1 MTTGGRVAGKRA
13 IVVGAGQTP
22 GETIGNGRA
31 TALLLA
37 REGAEVLCVD
47 RVLAR
52 AEDTAA
58 GILAEGGIASATAL
72 DVTDPD
78 AGDRLVDHV
87 RSHWG
92 GVDIVVNNVGIGMA
106 GDGPAHVVTDDV
118 LSHTFEVNFTGTWRV
133 TRAVLP
139 LMRAAGA
146 GSIVNISSLASLAG
160 ATQLAYEVSKA
171 AVNRLTVNVANSNA
185 KHGIRC
191 NAVLPGFIDTPMA
204 VEGIASATGRSV
216 DEVRAGRDA
225 RVPLRGRMGTAWDTA
240 HAVLYLASD
249 EAAFVTGVLLAVDGG
264 MGVRVG

>member
-1 MTTGGRVAGKRA
+1 MTAGGRVAGKRA

-22 GETIGNGRA
+22 GETLGNGRA

-47 RVLAR
+47 RVLTR
-52 AEDTAA
+52 AEETAGEIVA
-58 GILAEGGIASATAL
+58 AGGIASAMSL
-72 DVTDPD
+72 DITGAD
-78 AGDRLVDHV
+78 AGDRLVERARTLWD
-87 RSHWG
+87 G
-92 GVDIVVNNVGIGMA
+92 IDIVVNNVGIGMG
-106 GDGPAHVVTDDV
+106 GDGPAHIVSDEV
-118 LSHTFEVNFTGTWRV
+118 LSHTFEVNFTGTWRIV
-133 TRAVLP
+133 RAVLP
-139 LMRAAGA
+139 LMRAAGS

-171 AVNRLTVNVANSNA
+171 AVNRLTLNVANSNA

-216 DEVRAGRDA
+216 EEVRAGRDA